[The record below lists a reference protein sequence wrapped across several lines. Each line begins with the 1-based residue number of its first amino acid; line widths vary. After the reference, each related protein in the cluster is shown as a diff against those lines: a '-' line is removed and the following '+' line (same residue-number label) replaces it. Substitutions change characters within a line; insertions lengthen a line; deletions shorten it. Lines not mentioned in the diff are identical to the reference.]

1 MRDIVRWLCIVAIV
15 INFTFLFTFAAAFG
29 GISFKATGLFSLFAL
44 GLYCAYNLE
53 TVKALLRV
61 KQVWYILI
69 LYSFYPVLLAFI
81 TPVFPLRFIGYNILG
96 LLLMLAS
103 AILFSNEGVK
113 RFGKIM
119 LFAWFLSAAGIM
131 VSLLAPNIFKQVA
144 AMQEE
149 AKETSNILQET
160 RIATAE
166 QSRAFGFYMQPNRA
180 AYGTIIFAA
189 ILVVTYF
196 QQRTVLR
203 YLFLGATF
211 FLVLLTGSRGGLLQ
225 CLVLVALVIGNE
237 IVSGLRVRGVRRSFL
252 TVLPSLVLFAIVGL
266 SGFFL
271 VSYLTSDG
279 VYGGGML
286 DRVFAL
292 FQGGGEGFMYD
303 GSVQARLYAQ
313 EVYLSRILDSPFI
326 GHGLASNVFYQN
338 HGGLPLSSHN
348 AYFEYA
354 FNHGMVAMILMWG
367 GIFVIACGRKA
378 RSSVRLLHYNYPL
391 ILALILMSS
400 SFVVGG
406 ALYARFFS
414 VALGVWLSVQFLH
427 QNKQP
432 PLRLP
437 R

>member
-1 MRDIVRWLCIVAIV
+1 MRDIIRWLCIITIV
-15 INFTFLFTFAAAFG
+15 INFTFLFTFAAALG

-53 TVKALLRV
+53 TVKELLRV
-61 KQVWYILI
+61 KQVWFILI
-69 LYSFYPVLLAFI
+69 LYSFWPLALTFI
-81 TPVFPLRFIGYNILG
+81 SPVFPLSFIGYNILG
-96 LLLMLAS
+96 LLLMVAA
-103 AILFSNEGVK
+103 AILFRNEGVR

-119 LFAWFLSAAGIM
+119 LFAWFVSAVGIM
-131 VSLLAPNIFKQVA
+131 TSLLAPNVFKQVA
-144 AMQEE
+144 SMQED
-149 AKETSNILQET
+149 AKQTLNILQET
-160 RIATAE
+160 RVATAE

-196 QQRTVLR
+196 QQRTVQR

-211 FLVLLTGSRGGLLQ
+211 FLILVTGSRGGLLQ
-225 CLVLVALVIGNE
+225 FMVLVALVIGNE
-237 IVSGLRVRGVRRSFL
+237 FVSGLRVQGTRRSFF
-252 TVLPSLVLFAIVGL
+252 TVLPSLVLLAVVGL

-279 VYGGGML
+279 VYRGGML

-313 EVYLSRILDSPFI
+313 EVYTSRILESPFI
-326 GHGLASNVFYQN
+326 GHGMAANIFYQFT
-338 HGGLPLSSHN
+338 GGLPLSSHN

-354 FNHGMVAMILMWG
+354 FNYGVPATLLMWG
-367 GIFVIACGRKA
+367 GIFVISCGRRA
-378 RSSVRLLHYNYPL
+378 RGSARLLHYNFPF
-391 ILALILMSS
+391 ILAVVLIVSS
-400 SFVVGG
+400 LVLGG

-427 QNKQP
+427 QKNEAP
-432 PLRLP
+432 RRLP